1 MSYYIHQSFL
11 YNYLVHIFCW
21 NNSHEDFFAKS
32 KKPHF
37 FVDVEIIYPE
47 VQVSNLYSVPMVA
60 RHIHT
65 HIHIQA
71 KIGIQPTRW
80 YEGYDDSWGTAVR
93 GLR

>member
-11 YNYLVHIFCW
+11 YNYLVHIFCS
-21 NNSHEDFFAKS
+21 NNSTEDFFAKS

-60 RHIHT
+60 RNIHT
-65 HIHIQA
+65 YTSENRN
-71 KIGIQPTRW
+71 PTHPMVRR
-80 YEGYDDSWGTAVR
+80 DFAVSGVR
-93 GLR
+93 RFVGGG